1 MLAIDAF
8 SGDAIPL
15 HLLTTQALALY
26 RRHLAPGGILAFHIS
41 NQHVDLEAPIAA
53 LAASA
58 GMQARHVST
67 LANDQTGEFNA
78 TWILVTDNPAFFLQ
92 PPLVEHAFFPD
103 DHPGLR
109 LWTDDYSALLPV
121 LRW

>member
-1 MLAIDAF
+1 VIDAF

-26 RRHLAPGGILAFHIS
+26 RRHLSPNGILAFHVS
-41 NQHVDLEAPIAA
+41 NQHVNLEPALTL

-58 GMQARHVST
+58 GMQAMRVSS
-67 LANDQTGEFNA
+67 LSNDERGEYGA
-78 TWILVTDNPAFFLQ
+78 TWMLFTDNPLFFTQ
-92 PPLVEHAFFPD
+92 PELVSHARPPSLK
-103 DHPGLR
+103 PGLR
-109 LWTDDYSALLPV
+109 LWTDDYSSLLPL